1 MSLTLI
7 IIIVTTLVSVLAFSD
22 INLRNKLVFS
32 PYMINVNKEF
42 HRFLTSGFIHAD
54 WQHLIFNMLTLYFF
68 GENVERIFLNFMGDA
83 PVVKFL
89 VLYLGGMVFADVY
102 SYFKHKNNPYY
113 SALGASGAVS
123 AILFSAILFDP
134 WSILMV
140 NFFIPVPAVLFG
152 VGYLWYSAKM
162 SKQGGD
168 NIGHDAHLYGAIFGV
183 IATIALN
190 PKVVLIFFDSLMNP
204 SFL

>member
-1 MSLTLI
+1 
-7 IIIVTTLVSVLAFSD
+7 
-22 INLRNKLVFS
+22 
-32 PYMINVNKEF
+32 MINVNKEF

-152 VGYLWYSAKM
+152 VGYLWYSAKI
-162 SKQGGD
+162 SKQGSD